1 MRLGILGDVH
11 GNLEALE
18 ATSSAMLEEGVD
30 HILQVGD
37 LVGYGAE
44 PGECID
50 RIRDLGCTVCRGN
63 HDDAV
68 IGVMDPSYFNH
79 YARAAIEWT
88 YDKISSDHIK
98 YLNSL
103 PYVIEHDLYSLVHG
117 TLFMPKQFGY
127 IQSEVEAR
135 QCLSLQKTFMCF
147 VGHSHK
153 PSVHFVPIDQEP
165 NREVTFVAGETT
177 RKNYCEKVLVNVGSV
192 GQPRDEDPRAAY
204 VIYDSES
211 RWVAIRRVAYDIAR
225 TQKKILAAGLP
236 SVLAERLALGV

>member
-1 MRLGILGDVH
+1 
-11 GNLEALE
+11 
-18 ATSSAMLEEGVD
+18 
-30 HILQVGD
+30 
-37 LVGYGAE
+37 
-44 PGECID
+44 
-50 RIRDLGCTVCRGN
+50 
-63 HDDAV
+63 
-68 IGVMDPSYFNH
+68 
-79 YARAAIEWT
+79 
-88 YDKISSDHIK
+88 
-98 YLNSL
+98 
-103 PYVIEHDLYSLVHG
+103 
-117 TLFMPKQFGY
+117 MPKQFGY